1 MMKNFILDYINT
13 ALFIQLICSIVLILL
28 LRLIINYSNTSKSGY
43 LPIADNQYFVL
54 NNTYDQK
61 KYFILLHI
69 SCIIQILSS

>member
-43 LPIADNQYFVL
+43 LPITDNQYFVL
-54 NNTYDQK
+54 NNTC
-61 KYFILLHI
+61 LLYT
-69 SCIIQILSS
+69 SPSPRD